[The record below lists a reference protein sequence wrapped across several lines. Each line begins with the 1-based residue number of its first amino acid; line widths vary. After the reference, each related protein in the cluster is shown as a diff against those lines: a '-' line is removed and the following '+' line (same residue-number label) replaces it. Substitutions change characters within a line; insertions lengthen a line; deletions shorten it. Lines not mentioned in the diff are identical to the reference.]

1 MSALSHQHL
10 KTVLD
15 GRDEEELTV
24 IIPDCTKEEIV
35 FEMEYFVLRGKVN
48 ISLLLMILC
57 TIQNYSSRNIHLNT
71 IHLIIIHL
79 KTLQNISIQYYIARV
94 NKHLVIIIMIKL
106 LLVVGEL

>member
-1 MSALSHQHL
+1 M

-24 IIPDCTKEEIV
+24 IIPDYTKEEIV

-57 TIQNYSSRNIHLNT
+57 TIQYYSPLINVHSNTIHLNT
-71 IHLIIIHL
+71 
-79 KTLQNISIQYYIARV
+79 LQYSNIQYIIARV
-94 NKHLVIIIMIKL
+94 KKYLVIIIMIKL

>member
-1 MSALSHQHL
+1 MLALSHQHL

-24 IIPDCTKEEIV
+24 IIPDYTKEEIV

-57 TIQNYSSRNIHLNT
+57 TIQYYSSSRNVHLNTIHLNT
-71 IHLIIIHL
+71 IHL
-79 KTLQNISIQYYIARV
+79 KTLQNSSIQYYTARV
-94 NKHLVIIIMIKL
+94 KNTWL
-106 LLVVGEL
+106 L